1 LALAYLPDQREYG
14 PSWQRVMLIDLAAVA
29 GGFTGALV
37 QVCRS
42 GGFCGNAEIGPKMAR
57 YALAGGAIG
66 LAAGF
71 FLTLKYDKRNDSVA
85 QRRPARGL
93 LLPSV
98 LPVQTPD
105 SHWALVPGLVSQGK
119 F

>member
-1 LALAYLPDQREYG
+1 
-14 PSWQRVMLIDLAAVA
+14 
-29 GGFTGALV
+29 
-37 QVCRS
+37 
-42 GGFCGNAEIGPKMAR
+42 MAR

-85 QRRPARGL
+85 ERRPARGL
-93 LLPSV
+93 ILPSV